1 MSARAFACSRS
12 QLIALSSF
20 KSAFEWKTYAKYWRF
35 IAATKQQHECQLVV
49 DFISFFVVVSVSVSV
64 VAVDVDVVQFHFSLS
79 LTRSHVF
86 SLSICNYLHCYKKNT
101 RNCASTFLQHRG
113 IPIKSDL
120 VSISNLFGLLWSK
133 RTPTYLCCHLSGII
147 APVFMFIHEI
157 SLLLSLFTSL
167 FVHFVLQNFCFI
179 FFVGRTPSYKY
190 MYNIIS
196 NAANVIRFSIQ
207 RRQCTAT
214 ATVCKL
220 GEYGSNEIVSIRF
233 ELSGWRIMWSEISR
247 TGQGVSNNCI
257 SIDSIEFSFWY
268 VWSERWWENTALM
281 ETIESTVKICWS
293 NQYCGWCAHDDT
305 PCEMG
310 LALQKN
316 YKRTARQSYFE
327 IAKDGS
333 AVAVAG
339 AMATADLCK
348 WIKQNQNNS
357 ISQLG
362 FHFMA
367 LLFGSIWIS
376 TFFGLC
382 ILIFYADLLTSS
394 VCSMFHKI

>member
-1 MSARAFACSRS
+1 
-12 QLIALSSF
+12 
-20 KSAFEWKTYAKYWRF
+20 
-35 IAATKQQHECQLVV
+35 
-49 DFISFFVVVSVSVSV
+49 
-64 VAVDVDVVQFHFSLS
+64 
-79 LTRSHVF
+79 
-86 SLSICNYLHCYKKNT
+86 
-101 RNCASTFLQHRG
+101 
-113 IPIKSDL
+113 
-120 VSISNLFGLLWSK
+120 
-133 RTPTYLCCHLSGII
+133 
-147 APVFMFIHEI
+147 MFIHEI

-167 FVHFVLQNFCFI
+167 FVHFVSQNFCFI
-179 FFVGRTPSYKY
+179 FVDRTPSYKY

-207 RRQCTAT
+207 SRQCTAT

-233 ELSGWRIMWSEISR
+233 ELSVWRIMWSEISR

-382 ILIFYADLLTSS
+382 VLIFYTDLLTSS